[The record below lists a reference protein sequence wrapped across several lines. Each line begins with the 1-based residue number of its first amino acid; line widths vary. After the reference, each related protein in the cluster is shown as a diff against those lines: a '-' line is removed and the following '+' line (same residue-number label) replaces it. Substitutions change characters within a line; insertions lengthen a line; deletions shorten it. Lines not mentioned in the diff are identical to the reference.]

1 MSSCHMK
8 SCILFIICPSHITVT
23 LGTISYYSYSGD
35 QTYKNFTCYKIPDLC
50 EQPIIPITGHE
61 SILYPIADGVEI
73 WEVLASPVE
82 EQLANCLSGTSQSMC
97 LVIQAFSLILYIL
110 RNSGS
115 VNAMIF
121 FFKAICL
128 LRSIPASLECLNLLT
143 KNKRKQNKSLMDIFP
158 LNKSSM
164 AFIALQRNCT
174 KGLYSVKA
182 QTSIVSRSDVC
193 KLVLNL
199 KSLAKN

>member
-1 MSSCHMK
+1 
-8 SCILFIICPSHITVT
+8 
-23 LGTISYYSYSGD
+23 
-35 QTYKNFTCYKIPDLC
+35 
-50 EQPIIPITGHE
+50 
-61 SILYPIADGVEI
+61 
-73 WEVLASPVE
+73 
-82 EQLANCLSGTSQSMC
+82 MC

-182 QTSIVSRSDVC
+182 QTSTVSRCDVC

-199 KSLAKN
+199 KSLAKNWRKQGYPVCYCQCHKKESNQLNIHPLHQKRITRGR